1 MCQKNT
7 EMNNIQELSAS
18 EDPLQ
23 SMLNAYLN
31 RAIRVEKE
39 LTALNQEIAMLILD
53 SNKNTAR
60 RALLTRIK

>member
-7 EMNNIQELSAS
+7 ETGNIQELSAS

-53 SNKNTAR
+53 TNNNTAR
-60 RALLTRIK
+60 RALLIRMK